1 MAECE
6 MRIRLQ
12 GGKGQGLP
20 VARERSYATPMFAL
34 QRRTRLRP
42 TPRLVPHRDEQRE
55 STKCRSISAPLP
67 DENNVLGSVLVKLAC
82 ESEARVMKS
91 STDCSEG
98 GTNATAE
105 CKCHRTMRRR
115 LCANGTNKLCSYA
128 AIETVE
134 ESELLTA
141 SLSRAIVAAK
151 YQRAN
156 VVARCQKS
164 IDMQKMSKLEMR
176 NRWGNQWI
184 AKDKLR
190 VDCNENT
197 ESRKHKIETR
207 HTELRSLLCSGSTFC
222 PGIK

>member
-1 MAECE
+1 
-6 MRIRLQ
+6 
-12 GGKGQGLP
+12 
-20 VARERSYATPMFAL
+20 MFAL
-34 QRRTRLRP
+34 QRRTELRP

-55 STKCRSISAPLP
+55 STICRSISAPLP

-105 CKCHRTMRRR
+105 CKCHRAMRRR
-115 LCANGTNKLCSYA
+115 LCASGTNNWCGYA
-128 AIETVE
+128 ANETVE

-141 SLSRAIVAAK
+141 NLSRAIVVAK

-164 IDMQKMSKLEMR
+164 VDMQKMSKLEMR

-190 VDCNENT
+190 VD
-197 ESRKHKIETR
+197 
-207 HTELRSLLCSGSTFC
+207 
-222 PGIK
+222 

>member
-1 MAECE
+1 
-6 MRIRLQ
+6 MRL
-12 GGKGQGLP
+12 LCSLCNAAP
-20 VARERSYATPMFAL
+20 SYAQHHGWFHTGTSSGRARNAEASQRHYPM
-34 QRRTRLRP
+34 RT
-42 TPRLVPHRDEQRE
+42 T
-55 STKCRSISAPLP
+55 
-67 DENNVLGSVLVKLAC
+67 VLGSVLVKLAC

-105 CKCHRTMRRR
+105 CKCHRAMRRR

-141 SLSRAIVAAK
+141 SLSRAIVVAK

-207 HTELRSLLCSGSTFC
+207 HTELRSLIC
-222 PGIK
+222 